1 MKNLIAILAFLMMC
15 QAQAQQPVQQVQVAP
30 AAAPQLAP
38 APKKTLIYDERSNQL
53 VEVAPQVE
61 ASPSNQ
67 AQNNASA
74 TATAVAPAAP
84 AAPAAS
90 PIYILNNQ
98 RLQGYQGA
106 TQAAVQE
113 QPTTVIVDAPA
124 KASASEAV
132 RKQRAETEAGTE
144 DGIVQALEK
153 ARLEDELRRR
163 EKFNAAIAAP
173 APAATAVQQQQVVVA
188 PAAPVVAAPATVVQQ
203 QQAVVATP
211 AEVVVV
217 EEVAPQK
224 PQKRKKVVV
233 EEAEEQVDVKS
244 EIRAALAERDLK
256 KEDKKTNYYVSGLVG
271 MGVYPD
277 ADYIQSALATGFT
290 VGMVLPSNLVVE
302 GSFSYG
308 NYTLGY
314 TDYYNPFTID
324 MSQYDFSAAVKYQI
338 FSGKIRPNVG
348 AIATYVNRNYTS
360 DWFATGGYGSNNVS
374 SNSLNAGLTA
384 GLDVA
389 VSSNF
394 SVGVDFRY
402 LWSVAAKDSYTGN
415 WTGTNNNN
423 AWRPATI
430 DEMAYY
436 MTSLAA
442 KFTF

>member
-1 MKNLIAILAFLMMC
+1 MKHLVAILAFLMMC

-30 AAAPQLAP
+30 TAAAPQAP
-38 APKKTLIYDERSNQL
+38 AQKKTLIYDERSNQL
-53 VEVAPQVE
+53 VEVAPSIE
-61 ASPSNQ
+61 APSQASNQ
-67 AQNNASA
+67 AQNNAEA
-74 TATAVAPAAP
+74 TATAVAP

-98 RLQGYQGA
+98 RLQGYQGT
-106 TQAAVQE
+106 TQAAIQE

-124 KASASEAV
+124 KASASDAV

-163 EKFNAAIAAP
+163 EKFNAAIAP
-173 APAATAVQQQQVVVA
+173 VPTATAVQQQQQVIVA
-188 PAAPVVAAPATVVQQ
+188 PAQAPTAVIQQQ

-211 AEVVVV
+211 VDVVVV
-217 EEVAPQK
+217 EEVVPQK

-233 EEAEEQVDVKS
+233 EEAEDQVDVKS
-244 EIRAALAERDLK
+244 EIRAALAERDLH
-256 KEDKKTNYYVSGLVG
+256 KEDRKTTYYVSGLLG

-290 VGMVLPSNLVVE
+290 VGVVMPSNLVVE

-324 MSQYDFSAAVKYQI
+324 MEQYDFSAAVKYQI
-338 FSGKIRPNVG
+338 LSGKIRPNVG
-348 AIATYVNRNYTS
+348 AIATYVNRSYSS
-360 DWFATGGYGSNNVS
+360 DWLPSMGYGNGDVT

-384 GLDVA
+384 GVDVA
-389 VSSNF
+389 LTSNF

-402 LWSVAAKDSYTGN
+402 LWSIAAKDSYTNN
-415 WTGTNNNN
+415 WSGSNTNN
-423 AWRPATI
+423 WRPASI

-436 MTSLAA
+436 MTSIAA